1 MKKLWQ
7 VTPGGEGSGKCNT
20 LTADDLGD
28 GKWTLTLRVE
38 KPGIAVEGTVTLDC
52 TGGQLERSVSDL
64 SPTWQGATLQD
75 QNGIYRA
82 VRYFSVAGTP
92 LIVRWL
98 VRHDCT
104 TDTPPSYTVRDTL
117 QVLRLACVDEAL
129 VWQIVSSVTLTPV
142 ACVA

>member
-7 VTPGGEGSGKCNT
+7 ATPGGEGSGKCNT
-20 LTADDLGD
+20 LTAEEPSP

-38 KPGIAVEGTVTLDC
+38 KPGTIVEGTVPIEC
-52 TGGQLERSVSDL
+52 TSGQLERSVGDL
-64 SPTWQGATLQD
+64 PPTWQGATLQD
-75 QNGIYRA
+75 NVGIYRA
-82 VRYFSVAGTP
+82 IRYFSVAGTS

-104 TDTPPSYTVRDTL
+104 SDTPPSYTVRDTL

-129 VWQIVSSVTLTPV
+129 VWQIVSSVALSPV
-142 ACVA
+142 S